1 MKRLSILAALL
12 FVILPTVI
20 CVAQTDASQN
30 SFDGFA
36 GIYRLNSNDFV
47 SIAKF
52 DLGDGQNRLLFTDFK
67 SGLIRILSPVSGN
80 NFSAGTGLLVNPP
93 VEMRVTFAGNKQ
105 NQAASLAWQQNGKA
119 RQTARKIRLKR
130 EEVSFRSSDDVTLS
144 GTLVSPETKG
154 AKPTVVFLH
163 GSGSLNRYSF
173 GPFPDFLLS
182 QGFAVLIYDKR
193 GTGGSNGDFS
203 KAAFEDLAA
212 DGRAAVSFLKGR
224 KDVDGKRIGLCGSS
238 QGGFLASMIAS
249 SNSDVAFVVNLY
261 GMHVPVWQQE
271 LYRIETEL
279 RDNGSTKNDTADA
292 FAFVNLGFEV
302 GRTGQNWDKYRAL
315 MEQSKD
321 KSWFN
326 SVLTASSLDKLQRD
340 WQKLYSFNPAGALE
354 KVSCPVL
361 ALFGDLDNSTPVKPT
376 IASIERALKIA
387 GNKDLTVKIFPKG
400 NHGLL
405 ESETGAN
412 SEIPKLKR
420 LVPGLFET
428 IRDWLQRRKA

>member
-1 MKRLSILAALL
+1 MSAVFCL
-12 FVILPTVI
+12 
-20 CVAQTDASQN
+20 AQTKEDASHL
-30 SFDGFA
+30 FDSYA
-36 GIYRLNSNDFV
+36 GIYRSSSGNFISM
-47 SIAKF
+47 AKF
-52 DLGDGQNRLLFTDFK
+52 DLGDGQTRLLFTDFK
-67 SGLIRILSPVSGN
+67 SGVIRILSPSGAN
-80 NFSAGTGLLVNPP
+80 KFSAGVGLLVDSP
-93 VEMRVTFAGNKQ
+93 VETQFIFTENKQ
-105 NQAASLAWQQNGKA
+105 NQAASLVWQQNGKA

-130 EEVSFRSSDDVTLS
+130 EEVSFRNGDVTLS

-173 GPFPDFLLS
+173 GPFPDFFLS

-193 GTGGSNGDFS
+193 GTGGSNGDFR
-203 KAAFEDLAA
+203 KATFEDLAK

-224 KDVDGKRIGLCGSS
+224 KDVEGKRIGLCGSS

-249 SNSDVAFVVNLY
+249 ANADVAFVVNLY
-261 GMHVPVWQQE
+261 GMHVPAWQQE

-292 FAFVNLGFEV
+292 IAFVNLGFEV

-315 MEQSKD
+315 MQQSKD
-321 KSWFN
+321 KSWFS
-326 SVLTASSLDKLQRD
+326 SVPTASSLDELQRD
-340 WQKLYSFNPAGALE
+340 WQKIYSFNPASALE

-361 ALFGDLDNSTPVKPT
+361 ALFGDRDNSTPVKPT
-376 IASIERALKIA
+376 IANIERALKMA

-405 ESETGAN
+405 EAETGAN

-420 LVPGLFET
+420 FVPRLFET